1 MELENINIPG
11 QERGFLKSDYKY
23 AVTIEAEGFNMD
35 TDDWTITVA
44 CGPRRQVFDRT
55 NAIYNAGEHQW
66 YIIVN
71 TDQLGVG
78 QSYISFEAKIPD
90 TDEECGYRRERLVYK
105 FIFIDI

>member
-11 QERGFLKSDYKY
+11 QERGFLGSDYKY
-23 AVTIEAEGFNMD
+23 AVNIEAEGFDMD
-35 TDDWTITVA
+35 TDDWKITVA

-55 NAIYNAGEHQW
+55 TAIHDSGEDQW

-71 TDQLGVG
+71 TDLLGVG

-90 TDEECGYRRERLVYK
+90 TDEACGYRRERLVYK